1 MKKTTT
7 KKSPTGA
14 PLGNPLKFFR
24 EGGEQIKAMFKK
36 GGYNTPVQKLI
47 KAQPGLETSN
57 LTAPVNEAG
66 NPLRANVGIGNL
78 DLGYSGN
85 VGTTGITDNKLS
97 AGYTNKGFGAAGTY
111 DLANKSGNI
120 GAIYNNNNGFS
131 ANAGYNSK
139 TGLNGKISYT
149 GAVGKS
155 KTPVKVGLTYNKNG
169 GTHKMPNGKVMLNS
183 AMKKKT
189 SKKK

>member
-78 DLGYSGN
+78 DLGYSGK

-120 GAIYNNNNGFS
+120 GAVYNNNGFS
-131 ANAGYNSK
+131 ANAGYDSK